1 MNPQRIWITTAI
13 ALALI
18 WGALAVVMHQTD
30 PIVSWPQKVLDLA
43 EATPWYDGKTV
54 TESQRRLHLHEV
66 ITKLNQL
73 DFQQRR
79 TLREDGQDIL
89 DTFFTTLTEAE
100 QKEYVD
106 RTVEPYFETISKGI
120 KLLSEEDRKRMVGR
134 MRNDLK
140 NMRANSTQGDRLSDQ
155 DREFF
160 EFMIAEDP
168 VLFLRQAPMKTK
180 MELAPVIEEMQ
191 SRLQG
196 FRR

>member
-1 MNPQRIWITTAI
+1 MKNQRIWITTAMV
-13 ALALI
+13 LALI
-18 WGALAVVMHQTD
+18 WSALAVVMQQTA
-30 PIVSWPQKVLDLA
+30 PLVSWPQKVLELA
-43 EATPWYDGKTV
+43 ECTPWYDGKAV
-54 TESQRRLHLHEV
+54 SESTRRLHLHEV

-79 TLREDGQDIL
+79 TLREEGQDMI
-89 DTFFTTLTEAE
+89 DKFFATLTEAE

-140 NMRANSTQGDRLSDQ
+140 AVRANSRDGDRLSDQ

-160 EFMIAEDP
+160 EFMVAEDP
-168 VLFLRQAPMKTK
+168 VLFLRQAPVKMK

>member
-1 MNPQRIWITTAI
+1 MKIQRVWITA
-13 ALALI
+13 AALLALI
-18 WGALAVVMHQTD
+18 WGALAIVMHQTGQL
-30 PIVSWPQKVLDLA
+30 VSWPQKVLDLA
-43 EATPWYDGKTV
+43 GAAPWHDGKNV
-54 TESQRRLHLHEV
+54 SESQRRLHLHEV
-66 ITKLNQL
+66 ITRLNQL

-89 DTFFTTLTEAE
+89 DKFFATLTEAE

-120 KLLSEEDRKRMVGR
+120 KLLPEEERKRMVGR

-140 NMRANSTQGDRLSDQ
+140 NLRASSAQGDRLSDQ

-168 VLFLRQAPMKTK
+168 VLFLREAPVKMK

>member
-1 MNPQRIWITTAI
+1 MKIQRIWITTAI
-13 ALALI
+13 VLALI
-18 WGALAVVMHQTD
+18 WSALAMVMRQTAQL
-30 PIVSWPQKVLDLA
+30 VSWPQKVLDLA
-43 EATPWYDGKTV
+43 EAAPWHDGKSV
-54 TESQRRLHLHEV
+54 SESQRRLHLHEV

-89 DTFFTTLTEAE
+89 DKFFATLTEAE

-120 KLLSEEDRKRMVGR
+120 KLLPEEERKRMVGR

-140 NMRANSTQGDRLSDQ
+140 NLRAGSAQGDRLSDQ

-168 VLFLRQAPMKTK
+168 VLFLREAPVKMK